1 MKLNLD
7 LKSKMTDKKYINIF
21 LRVAQENN
29 RNIIFTV
36 FLFMVLVGFAE
47 IKNAHSGKIRVELAP
62 DGNNLVTQKIQSAI
76 DLCAGNGGGVVV
88 FLPGTYISGGIQLKD
103 KVTLQL
109 EKGALLKGSENYQDY
124 ENDAFIFGKDIS
136 DITISGEGVIDGVD
150 CKNPNGEEGFR
161 GPHCIRLVNCKN
173 ISFKDFTIKNS
184 ANWAINCRYCSGAE
198 VRNVSIRGGHD
209 GLHTRFCE
217 KFTVS
222 GCDFRTGDDAFAG
235 NDNRDFVVTDCKINT
250 SCNGFRMGCLNFTV
264 KNCKL
269 WGPGESVHKIQK
281 RNNMLSAFVHFSPKD
296 ENPKLE
302 SGNWLIEN
310 VTVENVDHFYM
321 YNYPSG
327 LWQTGQ
333 PTTGVKLNNVKCSG
347 ILSAFNIVGDTK
359 TDFNLSV
366 ENSSFA
372 FRDGASYSDSLYF
385 EGVKIQS
392 TALFSARNFGHM
404 SLKHV
409 VLEKQYGALLM
420 DCSSGSL
427 LVLDDV
433 DFVCS
438 NNPNPLSVQNVKE
451 IRKGKLKTGQRILQN

>member
-1 MKLNLD
+1 MNNKN
-7 LKSKMTDKKYINIF
+7 YIQKF
-21 LRVAQENN
+21 LLVFWEN
-29 RNIIFTV
+29 RRSILFSATMFLV
-36 FLFMVLVGFAE
+36 FVGFVE
-47 IKNAHSGKIRVELAP
+47 IKNAHPGKIRVELAP

-76 DLCAGNGGGVVV
+76 DSCAGNGGGVVV
-88 FLPGTYISGGIQLKD
+88 FLPGTYISGGIQLKN

-109 EKGALLKGSENYQDY
+109 EKGVQLQGSENYRDY

-136 DITISGEGVIDGVD
+136 EIAISGEGVIDGVD

-161 GPHCIRLVNCKN
+161 GPHCIRLVNCRN
-173 ISFKDFTIKNS
+173 ISFKDFTVKNS
-184 ANWAINCRYCSGAE
+184 ANWAINCRYCSGAKVE
-198 VRNVSIRGGHD
+198 NVSIRGGHD

-264 KNCKL
+264 KNCRL

-333 PTTGVKLNNVKCSG
+333 PTTGIKLNKVKCSG

-372 FRDGASYSDSLYF
+372 FRNGASYSDSLYF

-392 TALFSARNFGHM
+392 TALFSANNFGHLN
-404 SLKHV
+404 LKNV
-409 VLEKQYGALLM
+409 VLEKQDGAPLM
-420 DCSSGSL
+420 NCTSGSL
-427 LVLDDV
+427 LVLDEV
-433 DFVCS
+433 DFVCN
-438 NNPNPLSVQNVKE
+438 NNPNPLSVENVKE
-451 IRKGKLKTGQRILQN
+451 IRQGILRTGQRDLQE

>member
-1 MKLNLD
+1 MNNKN
-7 LKSKMTDKKYINIF
+7 YIQKF
-21 LRVAQENN
+21 LLVFWEN
-29 RNIIFTV
+29 RRSILFSATMFLV
-36 FLFMVLVGFAE
+36 FVGFVE
-47 IKNAHSGKIRVELAP
+47 IKNAHLGKIRIELAP

-76 DLCAGNGGGVVV
+76 DSCAGNGGGVVV
-88 FLPGTYISGGIQLKD
+88 FSSGTYISGGIQLRN

-109 EKGALLKGSENYQDY
+109 EKGALLQGSENYRDY
-124 ENDAFIFGKDIS
+124 GNDAFIFGKDIS
-136 DITISGEGVIDGVD
+136 DIAISGEGVIDGVD
-150 CKNPNGEEGFR
+150 CRNPNGEEGFR

-173 ISFKDFTIKNS
+173 ILFKDFTVKNS
-184 ANWAINCRYCSGAE
+184 ANWAINCRYCSGAG

-235 NDNRDFVVTDCKINT
+235 NDNRDFMVTECKINT

-264 KNCKL
+264 KNCKF

-321 YNYPSG
+321 YNYQSG

-333 PTTGVKLNNVKCSG
+333 PATGIKLNKVRCSG
-347 ILSAFNIVGDTK
+347 ILSAFNIVGDPK
-359 TDFNLSV
+359 TDFDLSV

-392 TALFSARNFGHM
+392 IAMFSARNFGHL

-409 VLEKQYGALLM
+409 VLEKQDSVPLL

-433 DFVCS
+433 DFVC
-438 NNPNPLSVQNVKE
+438 NHNPNPLSVQHVKE
-451 IRKGKLKTGQRILQN
+451 IRKEKLKTSQRVLQN